1 MTSKCTPGQV
11 FLIIGVVLGNL
22 EYLMYIIWAMTAEF
36 PSDNASKIAWI
47 FIITQPLWSMFIY
60 ILYIGQHS
68 DIRQGSERCR
78 KILIGPIFMLAT
90 QSKVLSG
97 FDGLHHRF
105 CVRFGLPDT
114 KFNLM
119 TLENLY
125 RVQTF
130 LEFLFLTIP
139 MLIVISSV
147 SNNNDQ
153 WTGVARLAV
162 ILSCL
167 MFTKNL
173 SIMTI
178 FIIRKFIDGAE
189 DPPMRPRTSK

>member
-1 MTSKCTPGQV
+1 MTSKCTPGQI
-11 FLIIGVVLGNL
+11 FLSIGVVLGNL
-22 EYLMYIIWAMTAEF
+22 EYLAYIVWALTAKF

-68 DIRQGSERCR
+68 DIRHGSERCK
-78 KILIGPIFMLAT
+78 KIIFSPIFMLSMQT
-90 QSKVLSG
+90 KVLSG
-97 FDGLHHRF
+97 FDSLHHRF
-105 CVRFGLPDT
+105 CVRFGLPDV

-147 SNNNDQ
+147 SNNN
-153 WTGVARLAV
+153 
-162 ILSCL
+162 
-167 MFTKNL
+167 
-173 SIMTI
+173 
-178 FIIRKFIDGAE
+178 E
-189 DPPMRPRTSK
+189 